1 MLRIPDEIPFDQAA
15 PLLCA
20 GITTYSP
27 LRRWGAGEQVSGRA
41 KRVAVLGLG
50 GLGHM
55 GVQIAAAMGAEVTV
69 LTRTLRKEEDALA
82 LGATRVLATSDEDFF
97 RDHRGEFDLILNTIS
112 ADIPVDRYLRLLAP
126 RGVMAVVG
134 LPPEKQALS
143 FGSLIG
149 GGKVLAGSNIGG
161 IAETQEM
168 LDFCAEHGIA
178 AKIETISV
186 DEADATYDR
195 VVAGD
200 VHFRAVI
207 DTATFA
213 GAAAV

>member
-1 MLRIPDEIPFDQAA
+1 MLFR
-15 PLLCA
+15 
-20 GITTYSP
+20 S
-27 LRRWGAGEQVSGRA
+27 GAGEQVSGRA

-186 DEADATYDR
+186 DEADATYER

-200 VHFRAVI
+200 VRFRAVI

-213 GAAAV
+213 GAAAE